1 MSLMADKA
9 PAGVRAGACREVAFS
24 GVQGHVLRALLQ
36 LPFVRYHRIQRGF
49 VERPAEYRRF
59 LRDVIG
65 RRVAETSG
73 PIAVFGCG
81 EHTRILLASVPGLID
96 RVHCFAD
103 NNATLWHQ
111 ERFGRPVLPPREAVR
126 ACEVFVLSTA
136 VFQHVLRADLRRI
149 GYQGPIIAMDDHMP
163 PHWFLG
169 SDPS

>member
-1 MSLMADKA
+1 MSVMAE
-9 PAGVRAGACREVAFS
+9 PARPGVQAGTRHPVVFS
-24 GVQGHVLRALLQ
+24 GWQGRLLRALLQ
-36 LPFVRYHRIQRGF
+36 LPFVRYQRIQRGF

-59 LRDVIG
+59 LREVIG

-136 VFQHVLRADLRRI
+136 VFQHVLRADLRRF
-149 GYQGPIIAMDDHMP
+149 GYRGPIIAMDDHMP
-163 PHWFLG
+163 PEWFLG

>member
-1 MSLMADKA
+1 MSLMVEPA
-9 PAGVRAGACREVAFS
+9 PSGVRAGACHAVAFS
-24 GVQGHVLRALLQ
+24 GLQGRLLRALLQ
-36 LPFVRYHRIQRGF
+36 LPFVRYHRVQRGF

-65 RRVAETSG
+65 RRIAETSG

-81 EHTRILLASVPGLID
+81 EHTRILLASVPRLID

-126 ACEVFVLSTA
+126 VCEVFVLSTA

-149 GYQGPIIAMDDHMP
+149 GYRGPIIAMDDYMP
-163 PHWFLG
+163 PEWFLG